1 MHRRKYRE
9 IITFSVLVKEKLY
22 NGKAI
27 MPKLKFINSFRFML
41 SKLSDLINF
50 SEIYSKECRGCKE
63 KKSNQYAIL

>member
-1 MHRRKYRE
+1 MH
-9 IITFSVLVKEKLY
+9 
-22 NGKAI
+22 
-27 MPKLKFINSFRFML
+27 KLKFINSFRFML